1 MGVITVSAICFERAD
16 GAVLTVRKRGT
27 SAWMLPGGKPEAG
40 ESAAECAV
48 REVREELGVEIAIDG
63 LHPMGDFE
71 TRAAN
76 EAGFALRAS
85 VFRSRLAI
93 DPEPRAEI
101 EAVRWIHPSVG
112 IDDEAEAPLN
122 RELIFP
128 LLLAEAQERPEGAR
142 PRGLAARAAQ
152 GSAEAPRT

>member
-1 MGVITVSAICFERAD
+1 MGVITVSAICFERED

-27 SAWMLPGGKPEAG
+27 DRWMLPGGKPEPG

-48 REVREELGVEIAIDG
+48 REVAEELGVLVPLEAIE
-63 LHPMGDFE
+63 PMGEFE

-85 VFRSRLAI
+85 VFRSRAAIAPVPQAEIDEARWI
-93 DPEPRAEI
+93 DPAI
-101 EAVRWIHPSVG
+101 GV
-112 IDDEAEAPLN
+112 DDAAEAPLN

-128 LLLAEAQERPEGAR
+128 LLLAE
-142 PRGLAARAAQ
+142 RAV
-152 GSAEAPRT
+152 EL

>member
-27 SAWMLPGGKPEAG
+27 SAWMLPGGKPEPG
-40 ESAAECAV
+40 ETAAECGV
-48 REVREELGVEIAIDG
+48 REALEELGVEIG
-63 LHPMGDFE
+63 LDRIEPMGEFE

-85 VFRSRLAI
+85 VFRTRDAI
-93 DPEPRAEI
+93 EPHARAEI
-101 EAVRWIHPSVG
+101 EAVRWIDPALG

-128 LLLAEAQERPEGAR
+128 LLLVER
-142 PRGLAARAAQ
+142 AAR
-152 GSAEAPRT
+152 R

>member
-1 MGVITVSAICFERAD
+1 MRVITVSAICFERED

-40 ESAAECAV
+40 EGAAACAV
-48 REVREELGVEIAIDG
+48 REVLEELGVEIALDRIE
-63 LHPMGDFE
+63 PMGDFE

-85 VFRSRLAI
+85 VFRTRDAI
-93 DPEPRAEI
+93 VPEPLAEI
-101 EAVRWIHPSVG
+101 EAVRWIDPAVG

-122 RELIFP
+122 RELVFP
-128 LLLAEAQERPEGAR
+128 MLLAERAR
-142 PRGLAARAAQ
+142 QR
-152 GSAEAPRT
+152 

>member
-27 SAWMLPGGKPEAG
+27 SAWMLPGGKPEPG
-40 ESAAECAV
+40 ESAAECGV
-48 REVREELGVEIAIDG
+48 REVLEELGVEIG
-63 LHPMGDFE
+63 LDRIEPMGEFE

-85 VFRSRLAI
+85 VFRTHDVI
-93 DPEPRAEI
+93 EPHARAEI
-101 EAVRWIHPSVG
+101 EAVRWIDPALG

-128 LLLAEAQERPEGAR
+128 MLLAERAR
-142 PRGLAARAAQ
+142 R
-152 GSAEAPRT
+152 

>member
-27 SAWMLPGGKPEAG
+27 SAWMLPGGKPEPG
-40 ESAAECAV
+40 ETAIECAV
-48 REVREELGVEIAIDG
+48 REVHEELGVEVAIDA
-63 LHPMGDFE
+63 LQPMGEFE

-85 VFRSRLAI
+85 VFRARAPI
-93 DPEPRAEI
+93 EPEPRAEI
-101 EAVRWIHPSVG
+101 EAIRWIEPSAG

-122 RELIFP
+122 RELVFP
-128 LLLAEAQERPEGAR
+128 LLLAERD
-142 PRGLAARAAQ
+142 
-152 GSAEAPRT
+152 GSPT

>member
-1 MGVITVSAICFERAD
+1 MGIITVSAICFERAD

-27 SAWMLPGGKPEAG
+27 GAWMLPGGKPEG
-40 ESAAECAV
+40 SESAAECAV
-48 REVREELGVEIAIDG
+48 REVQEELGVEIGIAA
-63 LHPMGDFE
+63 LEPMGEFV

-85 VFRSRLAI
+85 VFRTREAI

-101 EAVRWIHPSVG
+101 EAARWIDPAVG

-122 RELIFP
+122 RELVFP
-128 LLLAEAQERPEGAR
+128 QLLAE
-142 PRGLAARAAQ
+142 RAV
-152 GSAEAPRT
+152 EL